1 MQPWCLQPIVSGL
14 ARVTLFFDAL
24 VLTVIASTP
33 HPAATAPLARAL
45 LTPE

>member
-1 MQPWCLQPIVSGL
+1 MQPWWLQPIVPGL
-14 ARVTLFFDAL
+14 ARVTLFFGAL

-33 HPAATAPLARAL
+33 NPAATAPLARTL